1 MTTEI
6 PEIKCRHTQL
16 ADPVSL
22 VPRPDNPNEHDE
34 RQLELIQKILL
45 HQGWR
50 APIVVSKN
58 SGFVVCG
65 HGRLTAALAMNLPE
79 VPVDEQEFENEAD
92 EYAHMIADNRLASM
106 AELNYEKIGDIL
118 RDLDGKDIDLDVTGF
133 LDWEREPLL
142 TAIWEP
148 PDEVSDRDV
157 PQNNSITLTTEQRE
171 VFERAKLQ
179 VRKDIDDV
187 SDGRV
192 VELVCADFLAGEG
205 E

>member
-1 MTTEI
+1 MNTTEN
-6 PEIKCRHTQL
+6 PLIKCRHSKL
-16 ADPVSL
+16 VDPAIL
-22 VPRPDNPNEHDE
+22 LPRKDNPNEHDE
-34 RQLELIQKILL
+34 RQLELIEKILR

-65 HGRLTAALAMNLPE
+65 HGRLAAALAMKLTE

-106 AELNYEKIGDIL
+106 AELNYERVGDIL
-118 RDLDGKDIDLDVTGF
+118 RDLEGKEIDLDLTAF

-142 TAIWEP
+142 TAIWEA

-171 VFERAKLQ
+171 IFEQAKLK
-179 VRKDIDDV
+179 VRKEVDDV

-192 VELVCADFLAGEG
+192 VELVCADYLAGE
-205 E
+205 